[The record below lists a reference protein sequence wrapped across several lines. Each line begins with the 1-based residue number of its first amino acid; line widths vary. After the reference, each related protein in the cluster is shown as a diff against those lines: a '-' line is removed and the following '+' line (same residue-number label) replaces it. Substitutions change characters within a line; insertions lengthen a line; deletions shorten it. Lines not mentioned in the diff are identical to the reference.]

1 MSAAR
6 RFSSKT
12 FAALSVRN
20 FRLYFIGQLISVSGT
35 WMQSVAQ
42 GWLVLQLTGSSVD
55 LGFAVAL
62 QYVPMLLLGSYGGLV
77 ADRHE
82 KRRILYFTQISA
94 GLLAL
99 VLGLMVTTHHVS
111 VNVVYVL
118 ALLLGIVNLFDN
130 PARQAFVQEMVG
142 HDLIT
147 NAVSLNSVLMN
158 AGRLIGPGIAA
169 GFIAIVGT
177 AVCFYANSVSY
188 LAVLLALILMRR
200 SEFLPMKTV
209 EREKG
214 QLRLGLHYVAANP
227 VLRNVI
233 LAVAVVGTFA
243 YNFTVTLPLL
253 TRHTFHQTSAAG
265 YGILMAAMGLGA
277 IFGGLFI
284 AHRSRPTPRLLA
296 ILTLGFGFFMTLT
309 SFSPSITWAE
319 IALVPTGA
327 FSLAFVAT
335 ANATLQLNSSQQ
347 MRGRVMSLF
356 AIAFLGTTPIGAPL
370 IGVIVAATN
379 ARIGLEVGS
388 GVALLTGLW
397 LLLSLHRD
405 ERNTEQLQTA

>member
-1 MSAAR
+1 MSAAK

-55 LGFAVAL
+55 LGIAVAL
-62 QYVPMLLLGSYGGLV
+62 QYLPMLLLGSYGGLI

-82 KRRILYFTQISA
+82 KRRILYCTQVSA

-99 VLGLMVTTHHVS
+99 VLGLLVTSHHVT
-111 VNVVYVL
+111 VDTVYVL
-118 ALLLGIVNLFDN
+118 AALLGVVHLFDN

-142 HDLIT
+142 RDLIA

-169 GFIAIVGT
+169 GFIAVVGT

-188 LAVLLALILMRR
+188 LAVLLALVLMRR
-200 SEFLPMKTV
+200 SEFLPMKIV
-209 EREKG
+209 ERQKG
-214 QLRLGLHYVAANP
+214 QLRLGVKYVAQNP
-227 VLRNVI
+227 LLRNVI
-233 LAVAVVGTFA
+233 LSVAVVGTFA

-253 TRHTFHQTSAAG
+253 TRHTFHQTSAAD
-265 YGILMAAMGLGA
+265 YGLLMASMGLGA

-284 AHRSRPTPRLLA
+284 AHRSRPTPKLLA
-296 ILTLGFGFFMTLT
+296 TLTLCFGFFMTLT
-309 SFSPSITWAE
+309 SFAPSITWAE

-327 FSLAFVAT
+327 FSIAFIST
-335 ANATLQLNSSQQ
+335 ANATVQLNSSQQ
-347 MRGRVMSLF
+347 MRGRVMSLY

-370 IGVIVAATN
+370 IGAIVALSN
-379 ARIGLEVGS
+379 PRVGIQVGS
-388 GVALLTGLW
+388 GVALVTGIW
-397 LLLSLHRD
+397 LVLSLRQD
-405 ERNTEQLQTA
+405 ERSTQVLQMA

>member
-1 MSAAR
+1 
-6 RFSSKT
+6 
-12 FAALSVRN
+12 
-20 FRLYFIGQLISVSGT
+20 
-35 WMQSVAQ
+35 
-42 GWLVLQLTGSSVD
+42 
-55 LGFAVAL
+55 
-62 QYVPMLLLGSYGGLV
+62 
-77 ADRHE
+77 
-82 KRRILYFTQISA
+82 
-94 GLLAL
+94 
-99 VLGLMVTTHHVS
+99 
-111 VNVVYVL
+111 
-118 ALLLGIVNLFDN
+118 
-130 PARQAFVQEMVG
+130 
-142 HDLIT
+142 
-147 NAVSLNSVLMN
+147 
-158 AGRLIGPGIAA
+158 
-169 GFIAIVGT
+169 
-177 AVCFYANSVSY
+177 
-188 LAVLLALILMRR
+188 
-200 SEFLPMKTV
+200 MKTV